1 MSETCGNDPWF
12 ALFVRVNHEKI
23 VSAALRSKGYEEF
36 LPLCRSRRRW
46 SDRTKEVQ
54 SPLFSGYVF
63 CRLDLNRRLPI
74 LTTTGVHSIV
84 GNGKVPVPVPE
95 LEIDN
100 LRLLVGSQLQAE
112 PWPYTKV
119 GQKVR
124 IEQGALSGLEGIL
137 VALKK
142 PCRVVVSVT
151 LLQRSV
157 AVEIDE
163 AWASPVIESH
173 SARLQ
178 DSLRRRRELEVALRL
193 ARTST

>member
-1 MSETCGNDPWF
+1 MPETCGNYPWY
-12 ALFVRVNHEKI
+12 ALFVRVNHEKM

-54 SPLFSGYVF
+54 SPLFPGYVF
-63 CRLDLNRRLPI
+63 CQLDLNWRLPI

-84 GNGKVPVPVPE
+84 GNGKVPVPVSE
-95 LEIDN
+95 REIEN
-100 LRLLVGSQLQAE
+100 LRLLAGSQLQVD
-112 PWPYTKV
+112 PWPYLKV

-124 IEQGALSGLEGIL
+124 IEQGALVGLEGIL
-137 VALKK
+137 VSLKK
-142 PCRVVVSVT
+142 PYRLVVSVT
-151 LLQRSV
+151 LLLRSV
-157 AVEIDE
+157 TVEIDE
-163 AWASPVIESH
+163 AWTSPIIERN

-178 DSLRRRRELEVALRL
+178 DSQTLRREPKLALRL